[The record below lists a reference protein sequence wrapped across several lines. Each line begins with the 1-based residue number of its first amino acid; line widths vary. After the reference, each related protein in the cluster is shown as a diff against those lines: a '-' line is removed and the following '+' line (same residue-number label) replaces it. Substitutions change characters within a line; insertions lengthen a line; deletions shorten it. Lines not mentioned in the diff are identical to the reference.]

1 MIKENFALNIYIKK
15 EEKSKMNSL
24 IFYLKSLVSC
34 LLLPVGLVDF
44 FSEPMASCAYTQL
57 WSASVSLLYPLW
69 TVWSWP
75 DIFTCVSHVILTS
88 ALDLDIFAHYYRKGD
103 WGTERSVMFPRSHS
117 KWQTRDSSARNFAFQ
132 IHPLP
137 ILLTLGKGIQL
148 LGNELE
154 SPWAVAITDRTIA
167 DLRSRTVM

>member
-1 MIKENFALNIYIKK
+1 MIRENFALNIYIKK

-57 WSASVSLLYPLW
+57 RSASVSLLYPLW

-103 WGTERSVMFPRSHS
+103 WGTDQWCFQDHTANDRLRIQVQVQGTLLSKFIHS
-117 KWQTRDSSARNFAFQ
+117 LSSW
-132 IHPLP
+132 PWE
-137 ILLTLGKGIQL
+137 K
-148 LGNELE
+148 ELSYYE
-154 SPWAVAITDRTIA
+154 MNWNHHEQ
-167 DLRSRTVM
+167 